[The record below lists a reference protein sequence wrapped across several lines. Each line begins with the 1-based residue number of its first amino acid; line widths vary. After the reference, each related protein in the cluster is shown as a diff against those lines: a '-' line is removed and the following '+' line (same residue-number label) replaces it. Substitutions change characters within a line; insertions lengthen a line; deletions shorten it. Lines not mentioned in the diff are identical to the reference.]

1 MGTHDQLSFLSG
13 IRSPMATL
21 LREHASDAF
30 MGSPEQ
36 WPAPIKAAIS
46 LMLGSGFPMSVAWGP
61 QLNIVYNDG
70 YAELLGAKHP
80 ASWGQPFLEIW
91 HEVAEKIR
99 PLIAK
104 VQAGETF
111 YLENM
116 PFTVRRN
123 GFDEETWFTFS
134 WSPIRDELGDMAGIF
149 CACAETTRTVLA
161 EQHERAEH
169 DRLAALF
176 QEAPGFLA
184 VLQGPQHVFTNFNAA
199 YEQLVGHRNLQGLP
213 VAVSLPE
220 VAEQGFIALLDQVY
234 TSGEAFRGSAVEVSL
249 NRTPDGPPVQAFVD
263 FVYQPLRDA
272 YGEVYGILVQGHEVT
287 ALHRNTALFS
297 QIIEQAPGGVYV
309 VDAQFRVMQM
319 NAESRPFFASAEPLI
334 GRDFEEALE
343 IVWGPEIG
351 PQIASVFR
359 HTLATGERYVSPGF
373 SERRHDLD
381 VEQAFE
387 WETQRITLPD
397 GQLGVVC
404 YFRDVTERERVESAQ
419 RETDERLRLAILG
432 SDLGTWHWDI
442 CTGELNWSER
452 CLKIFG
458 IPAGTEM
465 SYEKFLGVIYPEDRA
480 HVDDVVRHAVQ
491 EGSEYRIELRNVW
504 PDGSLHWAVSLGRVY
519 CDTTGKPI
527 RMEGIALDIT
537 ERKRTEA
544 ALRET
549 ERDYRALADASAEIP
564 YRMSADWSTMLPLDG
579 RGLFASSDS
588 PISDWAWMDQYLPPG
603 EQARVRQLVID
614 ATAQKKLFE
623 MEHRVLHA
631 DGSTGWVRS
640 RAIPILDDNDDLVA
654 WFGAASDITE
664 RKMAE
669 EALRES
675 EERLQKVISVQNV
688 GVLFFNLDGQMH
700 DANGALERLSGYT
713 AEELSRI
720 TDWALLTPPEFMDVT
735 RRAAT
740 ELAER
745 GATAPYEK
753 QWIRKDGSRFWG
765 LFSPTR
771 LSGSGSESECVE
783 FTIDISEIK
792 RAEEQLRLHR
802 QLLETMV
809 SHLPAAVALI
819 QGSDLTFQM
828 VNPGYQ
834 AISPG
839 KQMVGKT
846 IAEVWPESQPLF
858 GQRCRHVLE
867 TGEPLGA
874 DDERYEIHRYSD
886 APLET
891 AYFSWSMR
899 RIHLPN
905 EVKPGL
911 LLTIW
916 ETTARKKIEMALAE
930 RTSLLS
936 GVLEG
941 TTDVIF
947 VKDLNGSM
955 LLVNAAFAAAAGSTP
970 ELLVGKT
977 DADWFPPDV
986 AAAVRQQDE
995 AVMAGESPMEFEET
1009 LPVAGKPRVF
1019 LTLKAP
1025 LRDGSGRVIGILG
1038 IGRDITD
1045 RKRAEDKL
1053 HRLAAEL
1060 SDADRRKDVFLA
1072 TLAHELRNP
1081 LAPMR
1086 NGLQIMKLTKN
1097 NSDAAEQVRAMID
1110 RQLSQLVRL
1119 VDDLLDVSRI
1129 TQGKVEL
1136 RVERIDL
1143 KTVLAA
1149 ALEASRPAIE
1159 EAGHELTVVVPDAPI
1174 FVDGDAARLAQA
1186 VSNLLNNSAKYTR
1199 RGGHILMTVWREDGM
1214 AVVAVKDN
1222 GIGIPPAMLDRVFE
1236 MFMQVDRSL
1245 EKTAGGLGIGL
1256 SLVKGLLE
1264 MHGGTVE
1271 AMSDGEGMG
1280 SEFVV
1285 RLPVV
1290 TSVIAGPQRES
1301 GESIGVVPSAPRRIL
1316 VVDDNVDSADSLAQ
1330 MLEML
1335 GNEVRT
1341 AYDGE
1346 AGIAA
1351 AAQFRPDL
1359 VLMDIGM
1366 PKLNGYEAARRIR
1379 QLPSGAAMLLV
1390 ALTGWGQEDDR
1401 RKSADAGFNDHL
1413 VKPVDVDTLIKLI
1426 SGS

>member
-13 IRSPMATL
+13 IRSPIATL

-61 QLNIVYNDG
+61 PLNMVYNDS
-70 YAELLGAKHP
+70 YAEVLGAKHP

-134 WSPIRDELGDMAGIF
+134 WSPIRDELSEVAGIF

-169 DRLAALF
+169 DRLAALL

-184 VLQGPQHVFTNFNAA
+184 VLRGPQHVMENFNAA
-199 YEQLVGHRNLQGLP
+199 YEQLVGYRNLRGLP

-249 NRTPDGPPVQAFVD
+249 NRTPGGPPVQAFVD
-263 FVYQPLRDA
+263 FVYQPLRDVT
-272 YGEVYGILVQGHEVT
+272 GDVYGILVQGHEVT
-287 ALHRNTALFS
+287 ALRRNTALFS

-309 VDAQFRVMQM
+309 VDSQFRLTHV
-319 NAESRPFFASAEPLI
+319 NAGALPAFASVQPLI
-334 GRDFEEALE
+334 GRNFDEVME
-343 IVWGPEIG
+343 ILWGPEIG
-351 PQIASVFR
+351 PHLASIFR
-359 HTLATGERYVSPGF
+359 HTLATGERYVSPRF
-373 SERRHDLD
+373 SEHRSDLG

-387 WETQRITLPD
+387 WEAQRITLPD
-397 GQLGVVC
+397 GQHGVVC
-404 YFRDVTERERVESAQ
+404 YFQDVTARELADAARRES
-419 RETDERLRLAILG
+419 
-432 SDLGTWHWDI
+432 
-442 CTGELNWSER
+442 
-452 CLKIFG
+452 
-458 IPAGTEM
+458 
-465 SYEKFLGVIYPEDRA
+465 EDRLSLA
-480 HVDDVVRHAVQ
+480 VKSSQVVLFQQDLDLRYTWLQNAVPGFD
-491 EGSEYRIELRNVW
+491 GSE
-504 PDGSLHWAVSLGRVY
+504 AVGKRDADLMERAADAAVVEALKREVIRSGVSQRQEVLVHISGVGRHYDLLVEPLQDAAGLI
-519 CDTTGKPI
+519 CGVTCAAI
-527 RMEGIALDIT
+527 DIT
-537 ERKRTEA
+537 ERKRMEEA
-544 ALRET
+544 RHET
-549 ERDYRALADASAEIP
+549 ERNYQALAAASSEIT
-564 YRMSADWSTMLPLDG
+564 YRMSADWSTMLPLNG
-579 RGLFASSDS
+579 RHLVLSTDKPLAN
-588 PISDWAWMDQYLPPG
+588 WEWLDQNVPRDEHP
-603 EQARVRQLVID
+603 RVRQAISD
-614 ATAQKKLFE
+614 AIAGKTLFE
-623 MEHRVLHA
+623 LEHRVRRP
-631 DGSTGWVRS
+631 DGSIGWTLS
-640 RAIPILDDNDDLVA
+640 RAVPILNENGEVIT
-654 WFGAASDITE
+654 WFGAAGDITE
-664 RKMAE
+664 RKAAE
-669 EALRES
+669 EALREN

-688 GVLFFNLDGQMH
+688 GVLFFKLDGQMH
-700 DANGALERLSGYT
+700 DANGALERMSGYT
-713 AEELSRI
+713 ADELRRI
-720 TDWALLTPPEFMDVT
+720 TDWAQLTPPEFMDVT
-735 RRAAT
+735 RRAAA

-745 GATAPYEK
+745 GDTAPYEK
-753 QWIRKDGSRFWG
+753 QWTRKDGSRFWG

-792 RAEEQLRLHR
+792 RAEEQLRAHR

-809 SHLPAAVALI
+809 NHLPAAVALI
-819 QGSDLTFQM
+819 RGSDLTFQM

-846 IAEVWPESQPLF
+846 ISGVWPETHPLF

-867 TGEPLGA
+867 TGEPFEA
-874 DDERYEIHRYSD
+874 DDERYEIHRDSD
-886 APLET
+886 GPPET

-899 RIHLPN
+899 RVHLPD
-905 EVKPGL
+905 ETQPGL
-911 LLTIW
+911 LLTLW
-916 ETTARKKIEMALAE
+916 ETTARKEIELTLAE
-930 RTSLLS
+930 RTALLS

-941 TTDVIF
+941 TSDVIF
-947 VKDLNGSM
+947 VKDMNGGM

-995 AVMAGESPMEFEET
+995 AVMAGGSPMEFEET

-1086 NGLQIMKLTKN
+1086 NGLQIMKLTKH

-1149 ALEASRPAIE
+1149 ALEASRPAIK

-1174 FVDGDAARLAQA
+1174 FVDGDSARLAQA

-1199 RGGHILMTVWREDGM
+1199 RGGHIRMTVWREDGM

-1236 MFMQVDRSL
+1236 MFTQVDRSL